1 MPTAEQPLPGDACL
15 VRVCHLCRYPLK
27 LAGFWTAQSLWG
39 WIVLLPVTV
48 SQVRGVCSKGHGGP

>member
-1 MPTAEQPLPGDACL
+1 MSTHNLRLPCEDGAPSDRAVL
-15 VRVCHLCRYPLK
+15 RPRYPIK

-48 SQVRGVCSKGHGGP
+48 SQVQC

>member
-1 MPTAEQPLPGDACL
+1 M
-15 VRVCHLCRYPLK
+15 VYRYPIK

-48 SQVRGVCSKGHGGP
+48 SQVLAFTTSTEYAERLCVMH